1 MSVTRSK
8 HDQCEIR
15 DCTDEAEYRLIVTD
29 RDGGC
34 SPMWFCEQCR
44 SAYLMGK
51 NEAKSIYA

>member
-15 DCTDEAEYRLIVTD
+15 DCTDEAEHKLMVTD
-29 RDGGC
+29 RDGGR
-34 SPMWFCEQCR
+34 SPMRFCEQCR

-51 NEAKSIYA
+51 NEAKRIYD